1 MKHLLGL
8 LLVAGL
14 GGWGAV
20 EGRAQDSQL
29 TKQEKAQG
37 WKMLFNGSDTSGWAN
52 REKDTVSNWGAED
65 GALVLKKP
73 NGGDLV
79 YVAEQFENFEL
90 SLDWKAEGN
99 SGVFVR
105 MSDQKDWLN
114 TGLEI
119 QILPTKGTNVHSAG
133 ALYDLV
139 APSPAVTVKEKDWN
153 NFDIVCRGPLV
164 SCKMNGVETFR
175 IDLRDEKWK
184 SPQGKFK
191 LPYATLPRKGWIMLQ
206 DHGAVIAFRNLRI
219 KPLP

>member
-1 MKHLLGL
+1 MRRFCSV
-8 LLVAGL
+8 LLVGGILGWSAGP
-14 GGWGAV
+14 
-20 EGRAQDSQL
+20 GRTQDSQL

-37 WKMLFNGSDTSGWAN
+37 WKMLFNGTDTAGWAN

-73 NGGDLV
+73 NGGDIV
-79 YVAEQFENFEL
+79 FVAEQFENFEL
-90 SLDWKAEGN
+90 SLDWKAQGN

-119 QILPTKGTNVHSAG
+119 QILPKRGTTVHSTG

-139 APSPAVTVKEKDWN
+139 APAAVATVKEDDWN
-153 NFDIVCRGPLV
+153 NFHIVCRGPLV
-164 SCKMNGVETFR
+164 SCRMNGVETFR

-184 SPQGKFK
+184 RPQEKFK
-191 LPYATLPRKGWIMLQ
+191 LPYATLPRQGWIMLQ
-206 DHGAVIAFRNLRI
+206 DHGDVVAFRNIRI